1 MRISDWSSDVCSSDL
16 KIPSLK
22 PAFASDGAITAASSA
37 SISDG
42 AAALVLTRADVA
54 EKLGLAREARIVAA
68 AAHAHAPALFTKAPV
83 LAIRTVL
90 ENAGWRSAERR
101 GGKECVRKCRSRW
114 PPYHDKTKK
123 NDSPNIA

>member
-42 AAALVLTRADVA
+42 AAALVLIRADVA

-68 AAHAHAPALFTKAPV
+68 AAHAHAPALFTTAPV
-83 LAIRTVL
+83 FAIRKVL
-90 ENAGWRSAERR
+90 AKAGWSSGDVDLYEVNERSEERR
-101 GGKECVRKCRSRW
+101 VGQECVNTCR
-114 PPYHDKTKK
+114 
-123 NDSPNIA
+123 